1 MVGRKRPMHRCGP
14 GITKPRRRLDD
25 GLGGLAAAY
34 CRSTS
39 SLERSLVSF
48 LRSLTLLQPDCSN
61 HHVDH
66 TTNSSAEG

>member
-1 MVGRKRPMHRCGP
+1 
-14 GITKPRRRLDD
+14 
-25 GLGGLAAAY
+25 
-34 CRSTS
+34 
-39 SLERSLVSF
+39 LERSLVSF